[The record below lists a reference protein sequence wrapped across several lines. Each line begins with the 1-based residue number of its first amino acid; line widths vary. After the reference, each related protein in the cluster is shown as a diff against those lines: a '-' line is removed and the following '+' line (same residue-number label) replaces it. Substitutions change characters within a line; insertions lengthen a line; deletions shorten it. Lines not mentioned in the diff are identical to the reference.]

1 MSKYEYNYDTILDNY
16 DSISDLLDDIYPAH
30 LASKKNVSA
39 SLSDEDSKKL
49 EDIALSILRGSSF
62 DSAVNDLA
70 PIFLKY
76 ERKDKAGNKLSS
88 KPLALKLIQVFYL
101 ASIMHPEV
109 KQIDIITK
117 FASKGASINKKLFNK
132 SVYITDSANTLMFNP
147 PKPHIQYQ
155 GGKHGDLA
163 TAIRYLLFQ
172 AGDYNTFVD
181 IFGGSGMAT
190 ASFIH
195 NPKLSYIYNDLDSNL
210 CRLFD
215 VIQSED
221 YEKLINY
228 IDLIKSDLQ
237 AIKGVEVPFRPDFT
251 LEIQVHRDNSR
262 PSKEEQILLDWLEA
276 NIELPNPYEYLKTFI
291 DALYKLPNEIFQ
303 PFVDKYYPALSDKS
317 KNPDVSMIIGS
328 YYAYYNETVNFCR
341 ENLIPTQSVYV
352 NNEKTMEGWAENRQE
367 QYRFYEWWIYFD
379 NLLKGISQ
387 TDDKVLIAL
396 AEIYLWSFLTNGS
409 KGLSSI
415 HRIFS
420 SEAKDNDSNSYL
432 QFINKDFKSLLTE
445 MHNTIRGSIV
455 ENLSC
460 FDVIPKYSDKD
471 TIYYSDY
478 PYLGTSGYI
487 VGGWSAQD
495 SINLISAL
503 EETGKRYIFS
513 CRACISSK
521 NIDDNLRKSNQ
532 DLLNSVFKQFKTAKY
547 VTYINLKGVSLE
559 EAIRGSMVT
568 EIMITNFTVQ
578 PFNDRAKFEVYTF
591 EDFLQMLDNSLI
603 L

>member
-49 EDIALSILRGSSF
+49 EDIALSILRGSLF
-62 DSAVNDLA
+62 DSVVDDLV
-70 PIFLKY
+70 PIFKKY
-76 ERKDKAGNKLSS
+76 ERFDSKGIKLSS
-88 KPLALKLIQVFYL
+88 KPLPLRLIQVFYL
-101 ASIMHPEV
+101 LSIHNPEV
-109 KQIDIITK
+109 KQTDIIAK
-117 FASKGASINKKLFNK
+117 FVSKGASINKKLFNK
-132 SVYITDSANTLMFNP
+132 SVYVTDSTNTLMFNP

-172 AGDYNTFVD
+172 AGAYDTFVD

-190 ASFIH
+190 ASFVH

-210 CRLFD
+210 CKLFD
-215 VIQSED
+215 IIQSED
-221 YEKLINY
+221 YEKLISY
-228 IDLIKSDLQ
+228 INLIKSDLQ
-237 AIKGVEVPFRPDFT
+237 AIKGVEVPFKPDFT
-251 LEIQVHRDNSR
+251 LEIQAHRANAR

-291 DALYKLPNEIFQ
+291 TALYKLPNEIFQ
-303 PFVDKYYPALSDKS
+303 PFVNKYYPALSDRPE
-317 KNPDVSMIIGS
+317 NVDVSMIIGS

-341 ENLIPTQSVYV
+341 ENLIPTQPIRV
-352 NNEKTMEGWAENRQE
+352 NDEKTMEGWVENRQE
-367 QYRFYEWWIYFD
+367 QYRFYEYWIYFD
-379 NLLKGISQ
+379 NLLRGISQ
-387 TDDKVLIAL
+387 TNDKVLIAL
-396 AEIYLWSFLTNGS
+396 AEIYQWSFLTNGS

-432 QFINKDFKSLLTE
+432 QFLNKDFENLLTE
-445 MHNTIRGSIV
+445 MHNIVRGSTV

-460 FDVIPKYSDKD
+460 FDVIPKYADKD

-478 PYLGTSGYI
+478 PYLGTSGYV
-487 VGGWSAQD
+487 VGEWSAQD

-503 EETGKRYIFS
+503 EKTNKRYIFS
-513 CRACISSK
+513 CRACVSSK
-521 NIDDNLRKSNQ
+521 NIDDSLRKNNQ
-532 DLLNSVFKQFKTAKY
+532 ALLDSVFKQFRLAKY
-547 VTYINLKGVSLE
+547 VVYINLENLTLAD
-559 EAIRGSMVT
+559 AIRDSKKA

-578 PFNDRAKFEVYTF
+578 PFNNKAKFEVYTF
-591 EDFLQMLDNSLI
+591 EDFLQMLDNNLI